1 MSKKISFDFFN
12 DSLEESIEKI
22 AKYFKL
28 DEQSVAEYFDSFEE
42 PADISANN
50 FVMEFKINLADCD
63 NSNAEI
69 ICRHMTTTTQE
80 GLKDIEKRGLL
91 DLKGMLEED
100 TVLNRFLRNNQ
111 VEVDIQNKRILID
124 GKNYPITTTDEQCL
138 LCIEE
143 REVRCGK
150 FEKCDIREKMD
161 SVGRKIYDLGGTL
174 EFFVS
179 GTKKD
184 MERYSVLHFNPEILE
199 TLDQLLA
206 KIKNKTGR
214 KEPFALSFKWREQQN
229 EIYILQFPVS
239 LTDIEG
245 FCVCD
250 YDNAYYEYEEI
261 LECCGFR
268 HSDYLMHKVP
278 EKVYQNLI
286 IIRWFLATSLC
297 GACEFGSL
305 LSGKV
310 IDPEKIQI
318 VEHYNR

>member
-100 TVLNRFLRNNQ
+100 TVLGRFLRDNQ
-111 VEVDIQNKRILID
+111 VEVDLQNKRMLID

-138 LCIEE
+138 LCIEK
-143 REVRCGK
+143 REVR
-150 FEKCDIREKMD
+150 
-161 SVGRKIYDLGGTL
+161 
-174 EFFVS
+174 
-179 GTKKD
+179 
-184 MERYSVLHFNPEILE
+184 
-199 TLDQLLA
+199 
-206 KIKNKTGR
+206 
-214 KEPFALSFKWREQQN
+214 
-229 EIYILQFPVS
+229 
-239 LTDIEG
+239 
-245 FCVCD
+245 
-250 YDNAYYEYEEI
+250 
-261 LECCGFR
+261 
-268 HSDYLMHKVP
+268 
-278 EKVYQNLI
+278 
-286 IIRWFLATSLC
+286 
-297 GACEFGSL
+297 
-305 LSGKV
+305 
-310 IDPEKIQI
+310 
-318 VEHYNR
+318 